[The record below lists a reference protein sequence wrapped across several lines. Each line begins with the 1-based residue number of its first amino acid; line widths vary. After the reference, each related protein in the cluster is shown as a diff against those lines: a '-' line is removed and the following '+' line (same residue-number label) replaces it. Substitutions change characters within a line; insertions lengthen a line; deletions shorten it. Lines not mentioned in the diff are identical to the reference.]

1 MNKIMN
7 TAYKWRIADPWFLGI
22 QIPSDYHVE
31 DFRDGKQ
38 PQLNPGNFENLLRKI
53 LTARGFQNPGTYE
66 FYYNSKY
73 SNQQVW
79 DQVRCNCFDG
89 AEMIIEIASMLG
101 LSGHMIH
108 GSWNGIGHVAAMVNG
123 QIYDMTQFQKRGGI
137 FRGGSGVSFGSASPG
152 GSSKDVFG
160 IITDGIYNIIDL
172 MKTNQNAYFQN
183 IEHNRNNTAA
193 DNLVSY
199 TSDDVHLTID
209 HNLNVTVE
217 GEDIDEKSIITTLKE
232 VITDSKLIDRIAEAL
247 IKRDNRIKR
256 MRG

>member
-123 QIYDMTQFQKRGGI
+123 QIYDMTQFQN
-137 FRGGSGVSFGSASPG
+137 VEEYSAEVLELVLVQQVLEEVLKMYSE
-152 GSSKDVFG
+152 SLQMEY
-160 IITDGIYNIIDL
+160 IIL
-172 MKTNQNAYFQN
+172 
-183 IEHNRNNTAA
+183 
-193 DNLVSY
+193 
-199 TSDDVHLTID
+199 
-209 HNLNVTVE
+209 
-217 GEDIDEKSIITTLKE
+217 
-232 VITDSKLIDRIAEAL
+232 LI
-247 IKRDNRIKR
+247 
-256 MRG
+256 

>member
-1 MNKIMN
+1 MIDFERFRKYNYVVNK
-7 TAYKWRIADPWFLGI
+7 KLL
-22 QIPSDYHVE
+22 
-31 DFRDGKQ
+31 FRRK
-38 PQLNPGNFENLLRKI
+38 NVSWRKI
-53 LTARGFQNPGTYE
+53 
-66 FYYNSKY
+66 
-73 SNQQVW
+73 
-79 DQVRCNCFDG
+79 
-89 AEMIIEIASMLG
+89 
-101 LSGHMIH
+101 
-108 GSWNGIGHVAAMVNG
+108 
-123 QIYDMTQFQKRGGI
+123 
-137 FRGGSGVSFGSASPG
+137 
-152 GSSKDVFG
+152 
-160 IITDGIYNIIDL
+160 
-172 MKTNQNAYFQN
+172 FQN